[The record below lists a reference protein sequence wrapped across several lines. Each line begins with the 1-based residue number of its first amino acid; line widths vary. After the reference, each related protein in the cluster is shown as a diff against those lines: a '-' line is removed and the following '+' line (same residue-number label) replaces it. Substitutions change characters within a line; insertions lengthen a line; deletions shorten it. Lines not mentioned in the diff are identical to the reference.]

1 VTNIGKANI
10 KSEAYGY
17 AIADATKAIELD
29 PNFVKVRYSHW
40 GDNIFPWGP
49 FLLLVA
55 NISQAYYRRAVAY
68 TAILKSRDALKD
80 FKTVVR
86 KAPNDKDAK
95 LKLAECEK
103 IVKRVEFFR
112 AIEVGDE
119 PSAAEGL
126 DLDSMVVDADYDGA
140 RLGNE
145 MTSEFIGDM
154 LERFKNGKKL
164 HKKYVYQIILAVQKI
179 VYDEA
184 TMVEM
189 EIDDNVNLT
198 VCGDT
203 HGQWTL
209 VDKLPTN

>member
-1 VTNIGKANI
+1 M
-10 KSEAYGY
+10 
-17 AIADATKAIELD
+17 
-29 PNFVKVRYSHW
+29 
-40 GDNIFPWGP
+40 
-49 FLLLVA
+49 
-55 NISQAYYRRAVAY
+55 AY
-68 TAILKSRDALKD
+68 TAILKSRDALRD

-126 DLDSMVVDADYDGA
+126 DLDSMVVDSDYDGA
-140 RLGNE
+140 RLENQ
-145 MTSEFIGDM
+145 MTTEFITDM

-179 VYDEA
+179 VYDEP

-189 EIDDNVNLT
+189 EIDDDAQLT

-203 HGQWTL
+203 HGQ
-209 VDKLPTN
+209 PSSANIG